1 VQHPLLVPR
10 IPSPA
15 TAVAKLT
22 ATILDRET
30 LVQVRPRSVLRM
42 RTVGRHEVSIRQ
54 CSTTAQASTEP
65 AAEMFVI
72 RSRVR

>member
-30 LVQVRPRSVLRM
+30 LV
-42 RTVGRHEVSIRQ
+42 SIRQ

-65 AAEMFVI
+65 AAETFVI